1 MVLYQLIAEQ
11 TNIGAGMTTHILDI
25 SKNGQ
30 QMEEICDSFNSKY
43 QGISYKVNFYINEID
58 TTKVKDSLTKEEIK
72 KLW

>member
-1 MVLYQLIAEQ
+1 MLLFQLIGEQ
-11 TNIGAGMTTHILDI
+11 TNIGEGTTSHILDI
-25 SKNGQ
+25 SKNKQ
-30 QMEEICDSFNSKY
+30 QMEEICKSFNSKY